1 MKTIE
6 YYKMPDSVFIKKLE
20 NGVATETRSIPDSQ
34 AEKWILDRFKNEKTS
49 KFIVN
54 SDAPTEK
61 EFEKEVESVSKE
73 EISEYAEKV
82 TNEPTLPTETPIA
95 LTEKD
100 LESVKS
106 NSDEKI
112 TERPSEVV
120 PKDKDDKKKPDDFLT
135 AVNKPSHYQ
144 GITITGKNGSM
155 GFEAIEIIDSVLTN
169 LNFNPAASHAI
180 GDSLKY
186 ILRCGK
192 KDSDNNTTTDLKN
205 KAKQDMLKSSWYLKR
220 ASEVM

>member
-1 MKTIE
+1 
-6 YYKMPDSVFIKKLE
+6 MPDSVFIKELE

-34 AEKWILDRFKNEKTS
+34 AEKWILDRFKKEKTS

-82 TNEPTLPTETPIA
+82 TNEPTLPTETPVT

-100 LESVKS
+100 LESAEYVSKKEINNFVEENVSEKS
-106 NSDEKI
+106 
-112 TERPSEVV
+112 
-120 PKDKDDKKKPDDFLT
+120 KKCDDFLT
-135 AVNKPSHYQ
+135 AVEKPSHYQ
-144 GITITGKNGSM
+144 GITIVGKNGQM
-155 GFEAIEIIDSVLTN
+155 DFEAIEIIDSVIN
-169 LNFNPAASHAI
+169 MLNFNPATSHAI
-180 GDSLKY
+180 GDALKY

-192 KDSDNNTTTDLKN
+192 KDSDNNTTSDLMN
-205 KAKQDMLKSSWYLKR
+205 KAKQDLLKSSWYITR
-220 ASEVM
+220 ASETIGTYNR

>member
-1 MKTIE
+1 
-6 YYKMPDSVFIKKLE
+6 MPDSVFIKELE

-34 AEKWILDRFKNEKTS
+34 AEKWILDRFKKEKTS

-82 TNEPTLPTETPIA
+82 TNEPTLPTETPVT

-100 LESVKS
+100 LESAEYVSKKAINNFVEENVSEKS
-106 NSDEKI
+106 
-112 TERPSEVV
+112 
-120 PKDKDDKKKPDDFLT
+120 KKCDDFLT
-135 AVNKPSHYQ
+135 AVEKPSHYQ
-144 GITITGKNGSM
+144 GITIVGKNGQM
-155 GFEAIEIIDSVLTN
+155 DFEAIEIIDSVIN
-169 LNFNPAASHAI
+169 MLNFNPATSHAI
-180 GDSLKY
+180 GDALKY

-192 KDSDNNTTTDLKN
+192 KDSDNNTTSDLMN
-205 KAKQDMLKSSWYLKR
+205 KAKQDLLKSSWYITR
-220 ASEVM
+220 ASETIGTYNR